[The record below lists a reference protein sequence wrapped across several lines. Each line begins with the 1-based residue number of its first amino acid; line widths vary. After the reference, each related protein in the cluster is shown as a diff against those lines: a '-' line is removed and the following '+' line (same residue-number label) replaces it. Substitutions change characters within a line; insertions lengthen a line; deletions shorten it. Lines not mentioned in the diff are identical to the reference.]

1 MARERRGGNTPLPF
15 NNVKIED
22 SFWSAKIQANLERTI
37 PNQYGKL
44 VETGIIEALR
54 GNWESGMPLEPHIF
68 RDSDLAKWVE
78 GASYTIAILPDPK
91 IEKLLDEVVDL
102 IVASQQPDGYLNTHY
117 TLVEPDKRW
126 TNLRDQHELYCA
138 GHLMEAAVAHYRAT
152 GKRKLLDCLC
162 RYADHIDSV
171 FGAEPG
177 KKRGYCGHEEIELA
191 LVKLYEA
198 TGNER
203 YLKLSAYF
211 IDERGQKPHYYDQ
224 EAIDRGEDPEK
235 YWAGA
240 NYEYMQAQIPVRD
253 LEIVSGH
260 AVRAM
265 YLVAAMADLADLNKD
280 ETLVKTLERLW
291 DQLVSKR
298 MYITAGIG
306 PSGRNEGFT
315 TDYDLPNETAYSET
329 CAAIGMVLW
338 AHRMLRFDLDSKYG
352 DVMERALY
360 NGIISGVSLD
370 GTKYFYQNPLGSL
383 AKHHRTEW
391 FDCSCC
397 PTNIV
402 RLIPSLG
409 GYVYAASDKDA
420 IVHLYVQGEG
430 RMAVAGKAVTLKQ
443 ETNFP
448 WDGDVRVSVGVD
460 EAAKF
465 GICLR
470 IPSWCK
476 NASAKV
482 NGEGVDMSANV
493 CKGYL
498 RIEREWKN
506 GDVIELALPMT
517 VRRIYAHPEAPQDA
531 GRVAI
536 QRGPM
541 VYCFEEIDNPVSP
554 HKIVLPESAALEAK
568 FEPDLLGG
576 VITLTGEALCL
587 DDSGWEGKLY
597 GDFAP
602 ATKPCTVKAIPY
614 YAWDNRD
621 ACRMNM
627 WVINKP

>member
-22 SFWSAKIQANLERTI
+22 GFWSAKIQANLERTI
-37 PNQYGKL
+37 PNQYDKL
-44 VETGIIEALR
+44 VETGIIDALR
-54 GNWESGMPLEPHIF
+54 GNWKSGMPLEPHIF
-68 RDSDLAKWVE
+68 RDSDLAKWIE
-78 GASYTIAILPDPK
+78 GTAYTIAILPDAK
-91 IEKLLDEVVDL
+91 TEKLLDEVVDL
-102 IVASQQPDGYLNTHY
+102 VVASQQDDGYLNTHY

-138 GHLMEAAVAHYRAT
+138 GHLMEATVAHFRAT

-162 RYADHIDSV
+162 RYADHIDSM

-177 KKRGYCGHEEIELA
+177 KKRGYCGHQEIELA

-203 YLKLSAYF
+203 YLKMSTYF
-211 IDERGQKPHYYDQ
+211 IDERGQKPHYYNQ

-235 YWAGA
+235 YHFGA

-253 LEIVSGH
+253 LEIVAGH

-265 YLVAAMADLADLNKD
+265 YLVAAMADLADLNED

-306 PSGRNEGFT
+306 PSNRNEGFT

-383 AKHHRTEW
+383 GKHHRTEW

-409 GYVYAASDKDA
+409 GYVYAASENDA
-420 IVHLYVQGEG
+420 IIHLYVQGEG
-430 RMAVAGKAVTLKQ
+430 RMDVAGKAVTLKQ

-448 WDGDVRVSVGVD
+448 WDGDVRLTVGLD
-460 EAAKF
+460 NAAKF

-470 IPSWCK
+470 IPLWCK

-482 NGEGVDMSANV
+482 NGDDVDLAANV
-493 CKGYL
+493 SKGYL

-517 VRRIYAHPEAPQDA
+517 VRRIYAHPEVPQDA

-554 HKIVLPESAALEAK
+554 HRIVLPESAVLEAK

-576 VITLTGEALCL
+576 VVTLTGEVLCL

-597 GDFAP
+597 GDSTP
-602 ATKPCTVKAIPY
+602 AAKPCVVKAIPY
-614 YAWDNRD
+614 YTWDNRE

-627 WVINKP
+627 WVVNKP